1 MRSTPKIGYLDPF
14 GLEWKWHICHICAAI
29 ASSQSSGS
37 TEIFE
42 RFPMARVA
50 SKQLPKSDPIFWD
63 QNIQDPMV
71 SHHVITLN
79 IIELYQ
85 KWYEYDLPDC

>member
-1 MRSTPKIGYLDPF
+1 
-14 GLEWKWHICHICAAI
+14 
-29 ASSQSSGS
+29 
-37 TEIFE
+37 
-42 RFPMARVA
+42 MARVA

-63 QNIQDPMV
+63 QNIEDPMI